1 MPKVKS
7 PSRSAWNRC
16 LYISVIA
23 ASSTALMTHALA
35 QTPKLSQAALPTSVW
50 AVTASNELI
59 QVNAAAPGKVLQR
72 KPIKGLTNGEK
83 LVGIDYR
90 VSRGVL
96 FGLSQI
102 GRIYTINTD
111 TAAVSPVGATAAIP
125 GLQGQTMGFDFN
137 PAADRIRVVSSGGL
151 NLRLHPETGAQV
163 DFDLKTDGVQADPSL
178 SFAAGDINAGKKPDV
193 VAAAYTYNKKNE
205 KLTTNYAID
214 RSLGALLMQGSQEDA
229 QPVVSPNLGQ
239 LTTIGSL
246 GLGKLE
252 DASFDIS
259 DLNNV
264 PLAAV
269 RTANSGKTRLVQIDL
284 KSGHANPLGI
294 LGNGEPVVGLA
305 IEP

>member
-1 MPKVKS
+1 MPKAKR
-7 PSRSAWNRC
+7 PSCTVSNRC
-16 LYISVIA
+16 LYLSLIA
-23 ASSTALMTHALA
+23 ASSALMMTHALA
-35 QTPKLSQAALPTSVW
+35 QTTKLTPAALPPSVW
-50 AVTASNELI
+50 AATATNELI
-59 QVNAAAPGKVLQR
+59 QVNPATPSKVLQR
-72 KPIKGLTNGEK
+72 KPIKGLMSGEN

-90 VSRGVL
+90 ISRGVL
-96 FGLSQI
+96 FGLTQV
-102 GRIYTINTD
+102 GRIYTINTA
-111 TAAVSPVGATAAIP
+111 TGQVSPVGATAAIP

-163 DFDLKTDGVQADPSL
+163 DFDPKTDGVQADPSL
-178 SFAAGDINAGKKPDV
+178 NFAAGDINAGKKPDV

-229 QPVVSPNLGQ
+229 QPAVSPNLGQ
-239 LTTIGSL
+239 LTTIGSM
-246 GLGKLE
+246 GLGKLK

-259 DLNNV
+259 DLSNM

-269 RTANSGKTRLVQIDL
+269 RTANSSNTRLVQIDL
-284 KSGHANPLGI
+284 KTGHAKSLGT
-294 LGNGEPVVGLA
+294 LGNGAAIVGLA

>member
-1 MPKVKS
+1 MSKAKHS
-7 PSRSAWNRC
+7 SFTSLNRC
-16 LYISVIA
+16 LSVSLIA
-23 ASSTALMTHALA
+23 ASSAVVMTHALA
-35 QTPKLSQAALPTSVW
+35 QAPKLPQAALPESVW
-50 AVTASNELI
+50 AVTASNELF
-59 QVNAAAPGKVLQR
+59 QVNAAAPSKVLQR
-72 KPIKGLTNGEK
+72 KSVKGLLKGEH

-96 FGLSQI
+96 FGLTQV
-102 GRIYTINTD
+102 GRIYTINTATGD
-111 TAAVSPVGATAAIP
+111 VTPVGASVAMP
-125 GLQGQTMGFDFN
+125 GLQDQTVGFDFN
-137 PAADRIRVVSSGGL
+137 PAADRIRVVTSGGT
-151 NLRLHPETGAQV
+151 NLRFHPETGTQV
-163 DFDLKTDGVQADPSL
+163 DFDPKTDGVQADPSL
-178 SFAAGDINAGKKPDV
+178 SFAAGDVNFGKKPDV
-193 VAAAYTYNKKNE
+193 VAAAYTYNKKND

-259 DLNNV
+259 DLANV

-269 RTANSGKTRLVQIDL
+269 RTAKSSKTRLVQIDL
-284 KSGHANPLGI
+284 KSGHAKSLGT
-294 LGNGEPVVGLA
+294 LGNGEPVAGLA

>member
-1 MPKVKS
+1 MPKAKN
-7 PSRSAWNRC
+7 PSLDSLSRC

-23 ASSTALMTHALA
+23 ASSTVVTVPALA
-35 QTPKLSQAALPTSVW
+35 QTSTLSQAALPASVW
-50 AVTASNELI
+50 AVTATNELI
-59 QVNAAAPGKVLQR
+59 QVNASAPRKVLQR
-72 KPIKGLTNGEK
+72 KAIKGLMTGEN

-102 GRIYTINTD
+102 GRIYTINTATGD
-111 TAAVSPVGATAAIP
+111 VSPVGATAAIP
-125 GLQGQTMGFDFN
+125 GLQDQTMGFDFN

-163 DFDLKTDGVQADPSL
+163 DFDPKTDGVQADPSL
-178 SFAAGDINAGKKPDV
+178 SFAAGDINFGKKPDV

-205 KLTTNYAID
+205 KLTTNYTID
-214 RSLGALLMQGSQEDA
+214 RSLGALLMQGSQEDM

-239 LTTIGSL
+239 LSTLGSL
-246 GLGKLE
+246 GLGKLK

-259 DLNNV
+259 DLGNI

-269 RTANSGKTRLVQIDL
+269 RTAHPKQTRLVQIDL
-284 KSGHANPLGI
+284 MSGTAKTLGT
-294 LGNGEPVVGLA
+294 LGNGEQVVGLA
-305 IEP
+305 IQP

>member
-1 MPKVKS
+1 MPKAKN
-7 PSRSAWNRC
+7 PSLDSLSRC

-23 ASSTALMTHALA
+23 ASSTVVTVPALA
-35 QTPKLSQAALPTSVW
+35 QTSTLSQAALPASVW
-50 AVTASNELI
+50 AVTATNELI
-59 QVNAAAPGKVLQR
+59 QVNASAPRKVLQR
-72 KPIKGLTNGEK
+72 KAIKGLMTGEN

-102 GRIYTINTD
+102 GRIYTINTATGD
-111 TAAVSPVGATAAIP
+111 VSPVGATAAIP
-125 GLQGQTMGFDFN
+125 GLQDQTMGFDFN

-163 DFDLKTDGVQADPSL
+163 DFDPKTDGVQADPSL
-178 SFAAGDINAGKKPDV
+178 SFAAGDINFGKKPDV

-205 KLTTNYAID
+205 KLTTNYTID
-214 RSLGALLMQGSQEDA
+214 RSLGALLMQGSQEDM

-239 LTTIGSL
+239 LSTLGSL
-246 GLGKLE
+246 GLGKLK

-259 DLNNV
+259 DLGNIS
-264 PLAAV
+264 LAAV
-269 RTANSGKTRLVQIDL
+269 RTAHSKQTRLVQIDL
-284 KSGHANPLGI
+284 MSGTAKTLGT

-305 IEP
+305 IQP

>member
-1 MPKVKS
+1 MPKAKN
-7 PSRSAWNRC
+7 PSLHSLSRC

-23 ASSTALMTHALA
+23 ASSTVVTVPALA
-35 QTPKLSQAALPTSVW
+35 QTSILSQAALPASVW
-50 AVTASNELI
+50 AVTATNELI
-59 QVNAAAPGKVLQR
+59 QVNASAPRKVLQR
-72 KPIKGLTNGEK
+72 KAIKGLMTGEN

-102 GRIYTINTD
+102 GRIYTINTA
-111 TAAVSPVGATAAIP
+111 TGNVSPVGATTAIP
-125 GLQGQTMGFDFN
+125 GLQDQTMGFDFN

-163 DFDLKTDGVQADPSL
+163 DFDPKTDGVQADPSL
-178 SFAAGDINAGKKPDV
+178 SFAAGDINFGKKPDV

-205 KLTTNYAID
+205 KLTTNYTID
-214 RSLGALLMQGSQEDA
+214 RSLGALLMQGSQEDT

-239 LTTIGSL
+239 LSTLGSL
-246 GLGKLE
+246 GLGKLK

-259 DLNNV
+259 DLGNI

-269 RTANSGKTRLVQIDL
+269 RTAHLKQTRLVQIDL
-284 KSGHANPLGI
+284 MSGTAKTLGT